1 MSRSMMRS
9 PIPAAQLIRRVRS
22 LAFGRTAAHG
32 GAAHGGGRRHDDD
45 TRRKEAK

>member
-1 MSRSMMRS
+1 MSRSMMRA

-32 GAAHGGGRRHDDD
+32 DTAHGSGRRHDDE

>member
-1 MSRSMMRS
+1 MMRS
-9 PIPAAQLIRRVRS
+9 PIPAALLIRRVRS

-32 GAAHGGGRRHDDD
+32 EAAHGGGGGRRRNDE